1 MKLYGSVE
9 EENDSFGC
17 LLTVD
22 YSQETVCV
30 CVCVYIYIYI
40 YIHTYI
46 LQVENDG
53 AMRGICY
60 ISVPSQLIA
69 LVPATS
75 PRLHKEI
82 LYANDSLSC

>member
-1 MKLYGSVE
+1 MDGVCAG
-9 EENDSFGC
+9 F
-17 LLTVD
+17 LTVIAVVGHTPHISVTT
-22 YSQETVCV
+22 YVCV
-30 CVCVYIYIYI
+30 CVHIYIYI
-40 YIHTYI
+40 YI